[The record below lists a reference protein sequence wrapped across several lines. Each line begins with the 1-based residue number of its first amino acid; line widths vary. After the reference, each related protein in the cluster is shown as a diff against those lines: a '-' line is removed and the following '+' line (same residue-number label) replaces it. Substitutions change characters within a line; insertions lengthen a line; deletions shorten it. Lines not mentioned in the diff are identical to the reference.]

1 MFDLEKQIVG
11 WRRQMRASGLKSPE
25 ALDELEGHLREELAR
40 QQKLGLSASAAFEA
54 AIQQMGQTGAV
65 AGEFGK
71 TARAPKASPGVM
83 VGICAVLVASIV
95 WLSGFT
101 LNQMNVSIGG
111 QIQAYAAV
119 LLSLAIACGWRY
131 AVPFLPVVANPWK
144 RAVVAGG
151 CVLAGIL
158 ICSFYLNVILPRFE
172 PSAEGMEPAEV
183 FWALLPLAL
192 FTCLGLA
199 LLMDQKAREDLGMDK
214 FKGISKAA

>member
-1 MFDLEKQIVG
+1 LISKSKLWDGAVNARQRAQIT
-11 WRRQMRASGLKSPE
+11 E

-131 AVPFLPVVANPWK
+131 AVPFLPVSPTRGNEQWSP
-144 RAVVAGG
+144 
-151 CVLAGIL
+151 
-158 ICSFYLNVILPRFE
+158 E
-172 PSAEGMEPAEV
+172 
-183 FWALLPLAL
+183 
-192 FTCLGLA
+192 
-199 LLMDQKAREDLGMDK
+199 
-214 FKGISKAA
+214 AASSRGF